1 MKENT
6 EERISK
12 PHKTQRTLGKHPTTK
27 QNKQKALVPTTTATM
42 QIDPLRERERER
54 EKHTHTKN
62 TRMNDYESQ
71 NSTTLAKQTTK
82 TNSLTSPQNKKTQTK
97 TKLLNKNV
105 K

>member
-1 MKENT
+1 MNEN
-6 EERISK
+6 
-12 PHKTQRTLGKHPTTK
+12 
-27 QNKQKALVPTTTATM
+27 
-42 QIDPLRERERER
+42 
-54 EKHTHTKN
+54 
-62 TRMNDYESQ
+62 ESQ